1 MVNHLYDIILT
12 CGILVNGISGLD
24 NGLTYEKYES
34 DTQHTTY
41 TASRQ
46 ELFISCVGLGHLA
59 LSNGIENPDF
69 ILAAALHESK
79 FATGALGIGANGLPL
94 RDKRGHFLYHG
105 LLQVTPVWTCP
116 DTLGVPHGTWKKNVL
131 DFNGLQCNADL
142 SGVYFYRKLKK
153 KHRKNE
159 KALFCEYKKGH
170 PCTDADYA
178 SKKNSSYLT
187 SRLGSL
193 NSVRKR
199 VKRYKS
205 NHNMLMKE
213 MSSDISILLIPLLT
227 ASTTLVE
234 VAETTNTVMEYIK
247 WQ

>member
-24 NGLTYEKYES
+24 AGLTYEKYES
-34 DTQHTTY
+34 DTQHITT

-46 ELFISCVGLGHLA
+46 ELFLNCVGLGHLA
-59 LSNGIENPDF
+59 LSNGIDNPDF

-116 DTLGVPHGTWKKNVL
+116 DTVGVPHGTWKQNKL
-131 DFNGLQCNADL
+131 DFNGLTCNPDL

-170 PCTDADYA
+170 ACIEADYT
-178 SKKNSSYLT
+178 SEKNRKYLA
-187 SRLGSL
+187 SRLDSL
-193 NSVRKR
+193 NSLRKR

-205 NHNMLMKE
+205 NHKMLVKE
-213 MSSDISILLIPLLT
+213 MSSDISIILIPLLS
-227 ASTTLVE
+227 ASIKLVE
-234 VAETTNTVMEYIK
+234 VADTTNNVMEYIK

>member
-12 CGILVNGISGLD
+12 CGILVNSISGLD

-34 DTQHTTY
+34 DTQHTTT

-46 ELFISCVGLGHLA
+46 NLFISCVGLGHLA

-131 DFNGLQCNADL
+131 DFNGLQCNAEL

-159 KALFCEYKKGH
+159 KAMFCEYKKGH
-170 PCTDADYA
+170 PCNDADFA
-178 SKKNSSYLT
+178 SEKNSSYLT

-213 MSSDISILLIPLLT
+213 MSSDISILLIPLLS